1 MILSPLSRQ
10 WKKLHYTVVNI
21 LLKGDFSMAGKNQA
35 YSNDLKLKV
44 VQAYLE
50 GNESTQKIAE
60 KYGIQNR

>member
-1 MILSPLSRQ
+1 
-10 WKKLHYTVVNI
+10 
-21 LLKGDFSMAGKNQA
+21 MAGKNQA